1 MSEQG
6 DDNYNGGV
14 CMCVALA
21 LLSVCV
27 SIMRACVCVCV
38 CVSVCVR
45 ERSYRDVLIRA
56 GKRPCRNGG
65 LGASCN

>member
-1 MSEQG
+1 MGLVSEQG
-6 DDNYNGGV
+6 DDNYSGGV

-21 LLSVCV
+21 LLSVCM
-27 SIMRACVCVCV
+27 SIMRVCVCG
-38 CVSVCVR
+38 VR
-45 ERSYRDVLIRA
+45 ERSYRDVLIHV

>member
-1 MSEQG
+1 MGLVSEQG

-27 SIMRACVCVCV
+27 SIMRACVR
-38 CVSVCVR
+38 VSVWCAR
-45 ERSYRDVLIRA
+45 EELQGCFNSRRKEAVSEW
-56 GKRPCRNGG
+56 RPGR
-65 LGASCN
+65 